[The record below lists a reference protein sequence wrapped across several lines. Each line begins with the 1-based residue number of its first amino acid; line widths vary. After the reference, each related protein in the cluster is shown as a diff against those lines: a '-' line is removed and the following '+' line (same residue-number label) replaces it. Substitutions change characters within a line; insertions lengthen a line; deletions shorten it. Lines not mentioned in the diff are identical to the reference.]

1 VRPACDLVDRNFYT
15 DAPDKLWVPDL
26 TCVPTWTG
34 FLYLSVV
41 PDAFSQRSPQPP
53 IRTTFPSRHRSLHP

>member
-15 DAPDKLWVPDL
+15 DAPVKLWVADL

-34 FLYLSVV
+34 FLYLAVV
-41 PDAFSQRSPQPP
+41 PDAFSRRVPSPRSGRPAQAG
-53 IRTTFPSRHRSLHP
+53 